1 VVQTLPANLGILLL
15 HSFSPL
21 PLLEQALSASAIESP
36 VSLAKLEAVTIV
48 IVVSPGCFVL
58 KPVASALFA
67 PLTSS
72 PLSYFFFNFYPRQ

>member
-1 VVQTLPANLGILLL
+1 MVQILPVNLGILLL

-21 PLLEQALSASAIESP
+21 PLLEQVLSASAIESP
-36 VSLAKLEAVTIV
+36 ISLAKLEAVAII

-72 PLSYFFFNFYPRQ
+72 PLSYFSFNFYPRQ